1 MMPHPNLPQLI
12 RFLKREF
19 LLSPDQ
25 IQVGLKQSQ
34 RNQGPLVMVLWQ
46 YGFIT
51 LEQLD
56 QAQQWLLQRQSATF
70 TKG

>member
-1 MMPHPNLPQLI
+1 MPHTNLQQLI
-12 RFLKREF
+12 RFLKHEF

-25 IQVGLKQSQ
+25 IQVALKQSK

-56 QAQQWLLQRQSATF
+56 QVQQWLLQRQSAVF